1 MKQDKP
7 HSVEAWLEALG
18 MPSADRNYL
27 PGHERVQMLLDAAE
41 KEGVFFQRPL
51 LRIRVAGT
59 NGKGSTAHFLAQALQ
74 HCGYKVGLYTSPHIM
89 QFHER
94 MRIQSVPI
102 SNSQLTDLMAKMM
115 PLALDAGASYFE
127 TATVLALSHFS
138 MHQVDVEILEAG
150 VGAKLDATTAVL
162 ADVGVLTPV
171 ALDHQDWL
179 GNDLVS
185 IAQDK
190 AYVFQGCDIK
200 VSAPQAP
207 EVKQV
212 LAQMDYN
219 IVEAKPLLEPLAV
232 LGIHQQENA
241 GVAWQVLQQ
250 LQSHHKA
257 FESLDLNGCLQVL
270 KQANIAGRLQVYSC
284 LQHTFWLDAAH
295 NSHAIDALLPT
306 LASLGHMFDV
316 IILCTRQDRDLSDCV
331 PKLESFAHKMVVMTG
346 DGKHAYASVEQALEA
361 ETKAVTSGRFLV
373 LGSFITLGV
382 ALQWMEEQEH
392 SYLYQ
397 S

>member
-41 KEGVFFQRPL
+41 KEGFLFQRPL

-59 NGKGSTAHFLAQALQ
+59 NGKGSTANFLAQALQ

-94 MRIQSVPI
+94 MRIQGVPI
-102 SNSQLTDLMAKMM
+102 ANTQLIHLMEKIM
-115 PLALDAGASYFE
+115 PLALDVGSSYFE

-150 VGAKLDATTAVL
+150 VGAKLDATTAVP
-162 ADVGVLTPV
+162 ADVGVLTPI

-179 GNDLVS
+179 GDDLAS

-200 VSAPQAP
+200 VSAPQTS

-212 LAQMDYN
+212 LSQLNDN
-219 IVEAKPLLEPLAV
+219 VVEAKPLLEPLAM
-232 LGIHQQENA
+232 LGVHQQENA

-250 LQSHHKA
+250 LQKHYQA
-257 FESLDLNGCLQVL
+257 FAPLDLNCCLQVL
-270 KQANIAGRLQVYSC
+270 KQTNIAGRLQVRNY

-306 LASLGHMFDV
+306 LASLGYMFDA

-331 PKLESFAHKMVVMTG
+331 SKLKPFTHKMVVMTG
-346 DGKHAYASVEQALEA
+346 HGKHAYASVEQALEA
-361 ETKAVTSGRFLV
+361 ETKTVTSGRFLV
-373 LGSFITLGV
+373 LGSFVTLGSV
-382 ALQWMEEQEH
+382 QQWMEQHE
-392 SYLYQ
+392 L
-397 S
+397 

>member
-7 HSVEAWLEALG
+7 RSVEAWLEALG

-41 KEGVFFQRPL
+41 KEGFRFQRPL

-74 HCGYKVGLYTSPHIM
+74 RCGYKVGLYTSPHIM

-94 MRIQSVPI
+94 MRIQGVPI
-102 SNSQLTDLMAKMM
+102 SNSQLTDLMAKIM
-115 PLALDAGASYFE
+115 PLALDVGASYFE

-150 VGAKLDATTAVL
+150 VGAKLDATTAVP
-162 ADVGVLTPV
+162 ADVGVLTSV

-179 GNDLVS
+179 GNDLPS

-200 VSAPQAP
+200 VSAPQVLD
-207 EVKQV
+207 VKQV
-212 LAQMDYN
+212 LAHLDYN
-219 IVEAKPLLEPLAV
+219 IVETEPLLEPLV
-232 LGIHQQENA
+232 MLGVHQQENA
-241 GVAWQVLQQ
+241 GTAWQVLQQ
-250 LQSHHKA
+250 LQSHHHA
-257 FESLDLNGCLQVL
+257 FTSLDLSGCLQAL
-270 KQANIAGRLQVYSC
+270 KQANIAGRLQVCNY

-306 LASLGHMFDV
+306 LASLEHMFDA
-316 IILCTRQDRDLSDCV
+316 IILCTRQDRDLSNCV
-331 PKLESFAHKMVVMTG
+331 PKLKPFAHKMVVMTG
-346 DGKHAYASVEQALEA
+346 HEKHTYTSVEEALQA
-361 ETKAVTSGRFLV
+361 ETKTVTSGQFLV
-373 LGSFITLGV
+373 LGSFVTVGAV
-382 ALQWMEEQEH
+382 QQWMEQHEF
-392 SYLYQ
+392 
-397 S
+397 